1 MKNYE
6 VMYILIPMEKENMEK
21 INQKIRETIEKNGGL
36 IEKEDVWGKKRLA
49 YDIRYYDQG
58 IYVLTT
64 FKAERKTIAELD
76 RIMKITDEILRHM
89 IIRKGE

>member
-1 MKNYE
+1 MKNCE

-21 INQKIRETIEKNGGL
+21 INKKIRETIENNGGQV
-36 IEKEDVWGKKRLA
+36 EKENVWGVKRLA

-64 FKAERKTIAELD
+64 FKAERETIAELD
-76 RIMKITDEILRHM
+76 RIMKITDEVLRHM
-89 IIRKGE
+89 IIRKSE

>member
-21 INQKIRETIEKNGGL
+21 INQKIRETIENNGGQV
-36 IEKEDVWGKKRLA
+36 EKEDVWGEKRLA

-64 FKAERKTIAELD
+64 FKAERETIAKLD
-76 RIMKITDEILRHM
+76 HIMKITDEILRHM